1 MTIPEDSTA
10 ILDDETTPVEQS
22 GQDPEETSEPAIMLT
37 PGQAGAAGM
46 TDAMPGDTF
55 TVKMTIASA
64 EGGNMEATLVPGSAM
79 KDMPEG
85 EMEPAMRKGK
95 QAVKGPSDMGFGD
108 EDGFN
113 APAPMMP

>member
-22 GQDPEETSEPAIMLT
+22 EQLPEETSEPAIMLT

-46 TDAMPGDTF
+46 SDAMPGDTF
-55 TVKMTIASA
+55 TVKLTIASA
-64 EGGNMEATLVPGSAM
+64 EGGNMEATLIPGSAM
-79 KDMPEG
+79 KDMPEN

-95 QAVKGPSDMGFGD
+95 QAVKGPSDMGFD
-108 EDGFN
+108 EDDGFN
-113 APAPMMP
+113 PPSPITV